1 MYLCTP
7 KSIGKLV
14 SNDLGVWR
22 SPVSAPALGAG
33 GHKFESCYPDDQK
46 KEVLSRAEF
55 PFDASARSPF
65 DKFSGCSA
73 ARLARQLR
81 ELEVP
86 SSNLGIPTNFLSEPL
101 SDQWLFCLLFFHRI
115 IRRFYRHIEYFPSE
129 NLEKSRGGVN
139 LSASIPKQANRKAE
153 RPEQQSFSME
163 KASLLTCFATAALF
177 SLHFLAATA
186 ATNDANAPASL
197 TSVLPSDN
205 ASAEMVHERHTTAYY
220 FNQVSWFDC
229 NAEIFEDTS
238 TGDSWIKIFHNG
250 YKKGRV
256 VSNPDYNPR
265 KLTGVLNRRLS
276 SRYMTTADN
285 GMTYYFN

>member
-1 MYLCTP
+1 
-7 KSIGKLV
+7 
-14 SNDLGVWR
+14 
-22 SPVSAPALGAG
+22 
-33 GHKFESCYPDDQK
+33 
-46 KEVLSRAEF
+46 
-55 PFDASARSPF
+55 
-65 DKFSGCSA
+65 
-73 ARLARQLR
+73 
-81 ELEVP
+81 
-86 SSNLGIPTNFLSEPL
+86 
-101 SDQWLFCLLFFHRI
+101 
-115 IRRFYRHIEYFPSE
+115 
-129 NLEKSRGGVN
+129 
-139 LSASIPKQANRKAE
+139 
-153 RPEQQSFSME
+153 ME

-265 KLTGVLNRRLS
+265 KLTGVLDRRLS

>member
-1 MYLCTP
+1 
-7 KSIGKLV
+7 
-14 SNDLGVWR
+14 
-22 SPVSAPALGAG
+22 
-33 GHKFESCYPDDQK
+33 
-46 KEVLSRAEF
+46 
-55 PFDASARSPF
+55 
-65 DKFSGCSA
+65 
-73 ARLARQLR
+73 
-81 ELEVP
+81 
-86 SSNLGIPTNFLSEPL
+86 
-101 SDQWLFCLLFFHRI
+101 
-115 IRRFYRHIEYFPSE
+115 
-129 NLEKSRGGVN
+129 
-139 LSASIPKQANRKAE
+139 
-153 RPEQQSFSME
+153 ME

-177 SLHFLAATA
+177 SLHFLAAAA

-205 ASAEMVHERHTTAYY
+205 ASAEMV
-220 FNQVSWFDC
+220 QVSWFDC

>member
-1 MYLCTP
+1 
-7 KSIGKLV
+7 
-14 SNDLGVWR
+14 
-22 SPVSAPALGAG
+22 
-33 GHKFESCYPDDQK
+33 
-46 KEVLSRAEF
+46 
-55 PFDASARSPF
+55 
-65 DKFSGCSA
+65 
-73 ARLARQLR
+73 
-81 ELEVP
+81 
-86 SSNLGIPTNFLSEPL
+86 
-101 SDQWLFCLLFFHRI
+101 
-115 IRRFYRHIEYFPSE
+115 
-129 NLEKSRGGVN
+129 
-139 LSASIPKQANRKAE
+139 
-153 RPEQQSFSME
+153 ME

-186 ATNDANAPASL
+186 ATNNANAPASL

-205 ASAEMVHERHTTAYY
+205 ASATAYY

>member
-1 MYLCTP
+1 M
-7 KSIGKLV
+7 
-14 SNDLGVWR
+14 
-22 SPVSAPALGAG
+22 
-33 GHKFESCYPDDQK
+33 
-46 KEVLSRAEF
+46 
-55 PFDASARSPF
+55 
-65 DKFSGCSA
+65 
-73 ARLARQLR
+73 
-81 ELEVP
+81 
-86 SSNLGIPTNFLSEPL
+86 
-101 SDQWLFCLLFFHRI
+101 
-115 IRRFYRHIEYFPSE
+115 
-129 NLEKSRGGVN
+129 
-139 LSASIPKQANRKAE
+139 SASIPKQANRKAE
-153 RPEQQSFSME
+153 RPEQQSFFYGKSI
-163 KASLLTCFATAALF
+163 SSNLFRNRRFAA
-177 SLHFLAATA
+177 A

-205 ASAEMVHERHTTAYY
+205 ASAEMVHKRHTTAYY